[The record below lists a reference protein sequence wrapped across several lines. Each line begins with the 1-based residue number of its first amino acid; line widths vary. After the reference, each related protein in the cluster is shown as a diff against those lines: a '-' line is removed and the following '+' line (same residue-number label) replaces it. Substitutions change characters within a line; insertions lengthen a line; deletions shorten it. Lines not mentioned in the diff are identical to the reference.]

1 MGDPYKPWWN
11 YLHWDEICG
20 WATYSVTM
28 REEIAWAH
36 HWRVVRPSPKWHK
49 HATLAAMKPIRRLL
63 CVKIA
68 DIGDLIL
75 ITPALAALREALP
88 DTQIDVL
95 TTPHAAPILN
105 HTALADQVHT
115 YSNRAFERARDLLKP
130 SAIRATLDLARQL
143 HRQRYDAVLF
153 FHQFSTP
160 FGALKNAGIA
170 FATGA
175 PDRLGLDNGRGWF
188 LTQRVPDRGFGVK
201 HQAEYW
207 LEVASLLGAKPDA
220 SRFPIRVGFTEAD
233 SAWATEKLPNG
244 AEYIAVHPGSGGV
257 NLARRWDVRL
267 LAQAAQRI
275 AAKQPHGM
283 IVVVGSKSDPV
294 EEFTAQLDSIG
305 AEYLN
310 VAGQTSL
317 NQLAALMQRC
327 ASFLGAD
334 SGVMHI
340 AASAPKL
347 KLYTL
352 FGSTNHRAWQAWRP
366 TNPPII
372 IRSSAVCSPCAYVYH
387 SVGLRGGCESQACMK
402 AITPDMVLSEQ
413 QDTSLG
419 AREKPPDL
427 RVLGVPIDKITFDQL
442 NDQLA
447 AWISQPNQR
456 ARMICTANPELVM
469 IAQRDSNFFDILQR
483 ASLVTAD
490 GVGLLWAAK
499 RLGMALPERV
509 TGSDGL
515 PKVAERAAREGWRLF
530 LLGAGEGVAQK
541 VADVLIARFP
551 TLIVVGTYGGSPAPA
566 EEDAIVARV
575 NAAEAEIL
583 FVAYGSPTQEAW
595 IARNLPRLQVK
606 VAIGVGGAFDF
617 VAGVAQR
624 APVWM
629 QRAGIEW
636 LHRLI
641 SQPRRITRMA
651 NRLPRFVWAVLRRG
665 SRPPRRF
672 WRLPH
677 DELPY

>member
-1 MGDPYKPWWN
+1 
-11 YLHWDEICG
+11 
-20 WATYSVTM
+20 
-28 REEIAWAH
+28 
-36 HWRVVRPSPKWHK
+36 
-49 HATLAAMKPIRRLL
+49 MKPIRRLL

-88 DTQIDVL
+88 DTQVDVL
-95 TTPHAAPILN
+95 TTPHAAPILS
-105 HTALADQVHT
+105 HTQLADQVHL
-115 YSNRAFERARDLLKP
+115 YSHRTFERARDLLKP
-130 SAIRATLDLARQL
+130 SAIRATADLSRQL
-143 HRQRYDAVLF
+143 RRQGYDAVLF

-160 FGALKNAGIA
+160 FGALKNAAIA

-175 PDRLGLDNGRGWF
+175 PHRLGLDNGRGWF

-207 LEVASLLGAKPDA
+207 LEVASLLGAKPDT
-220 SRFPIRVGFTEAD
+220 SRFPIRVGFSEAD
-233 SAWATEKLPNG
+233 SAWAADKLPDG
-244 AEYIAVHPGSGGV
+244 TAYIAVHPGSGGL
-257 NLARRWDVRL
+257 NLARRWNAES
-267 LAQAAQRI
+267 LAVTARQI
-275 AAKQPHGM
+275 AANYPSSL
-283 IVVVGSKSDPV
+283 IVVVGGQNDPI
-294 EEFTAQLDSIG
+294 EAFLHQLDR
-305 AEYLN
+305 AKVDYLN
-310 VAGQTSL
+310 LAGQTTL

-327 ASFLGAD
+327 AAFLGAD

-340 AASAPKL
+340 AASAPQL

-352 FGSTNHRAWQAWRP
+352 FGPTHHGAWQAWRP
-366 TNPPII
+366 ANPPII
-372 IRSSAVCSPCAYVYH
+372 LRSGAVCSPCAYVYH
-387 SVGLRGGCESQACMK
+387 GVGLRGGCASQACMK
-402 AITPDMVLSEQ
+402 AITPEMVLSER
-413 QDTSLG
+413 QDISLSG
-419 AREKPPDL
+419 REKPPDL
-427 RVLGVPIDKITFDQL
+427 RVLGVPIDKLTFAQL

-447 AWISQPNQR
+447 AWINQPNSR

-469 IAQRDSNFFDILQR
+469 IAQRDSNFFNILQR
-483 ASLVTAD
+483 ASLVSAD

-499 RLGMALPERV
+499 RLGVPLPERV

-530 LLGAGEGVAQK
+530 LLGAGNGVAQQ

-551 TLIVVGTYGGSPAPA
+551 TLMVVGTYSGSPAPT

-575 NAAEAEIL
+575 NAAMADIL
-583 FVAYGSPTQEAW
+583 FVAYGSPAQEAW

-624 APVWM
+624 APEWM
-629 QRAGIEW
+629 QQAGIEW

-672 WRLPH
+672 WGLQH